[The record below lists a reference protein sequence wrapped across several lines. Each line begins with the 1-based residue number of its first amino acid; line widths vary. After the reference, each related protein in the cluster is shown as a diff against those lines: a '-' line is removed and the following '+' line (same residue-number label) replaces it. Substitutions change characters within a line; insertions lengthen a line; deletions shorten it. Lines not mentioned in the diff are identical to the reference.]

1 MSTSIKTNA
10 TYNLVKVIFSIA
22 FPLIT
27 TPYVLRILQPENF
40 GKVNFTLSV
49 ISYFSLIATLGVS
62 VYAIRECSAV
72 KTDKSK
78 LELIA
83 SQIFSISIITALI
96 SLVLLFLSVFFIPK
110 LTEYCLLFAIESLSI
125 VFVVLGADWLNT
137 SMSDFKYIT
146 IRTVVFQIISLI
158 LIFLLVKDK
167 SDYTIYV
174 GILIFSTCGANA
186 LNILYRRK
194 FCSIR
199 FTFTLDLHKH
209 LPPIFA
215 LFALQV
221 SQAILL
227 NIDTTMLG
235 FFKGDYF
242 VGLYS
247 LPIKVIMIASQII
260 GSITWVI
267 LPQLSKAYSEGN
279 VNQFNNVWNKALNF
293 TLTLTIPCSV
303 GLIMLSNEIVI
314 TIGGI
319 EYQESSICLIV
330 FAVVMLYD
338 LCIGNLFGN
347 CILLSAKK
355 DKQCLYACTIG
366 MFMNIVGN
374 FILIQNF
381 GILGA
386 ALSTAISK
394 FIIVLIIY
402 NYSRRLVNI
411 YFNFNLIIAPLV
423 GGICIIL
430 VCLFFKYISN
440 NVYIILLL
448 STSLSLIIYYVI
460 QLICKNEIVLAY
472 TNSVKSYLLRKKS
485 HSVSD

>member
-1 MSTSIKTNA
+1 MATSIKKNA
-10 TYNLVKVIFSIA
+10 TYNLVKIIFSIA
-22 FPLIT
+22 FPLLT

-72 KTDKSK
+72 KNDKSK
-78 LELIA
+78 LDLIA
-83 SQIFSISIITALI
+83 SQIFSISVITAII
-96 SLVLLFLSVFFIPK
+96 SLILLFLSVFFIPK

-146 IRTVVFQIISLI
+146 IRTVVFQILSLI
-158 LIFLLVKDK
+158 FIFLLVKDK
-167 SDYTIYV
+167 SDYVIYV
-174 GILIFSTCGANA
+174 CILIFSTCGANA
-186 LNILYRRK
+186 LNIFYRRN

-199 FTFTLDLHKH
+199 FTFSLDLRKH
-209 LPPIFA
+209 LPPIFS

-247 LPIKVIMIASQII
+247 LPIKVIAIASQIV

-267 LPQLSKAYSEGN
+267 LPQLSKAYADKDM
-279 VNQFNNVWNKALNF
+279 NQFNNLWNKALNF
-293 TLTLTIPCSV
+293 TLTLTIPCSIGIV
-303 GLIMLSNEIVI
+303 MLSDEIVI
-314 TIGGI
+314 AIGGI
-319 EYQESSICLIV
+319 EYQQSSICLIV
-330 FAVVMLYD
+330 FGIVMLYD

-366 MFMNIVGN
+366 MLVNIVAN
-374 FILIQNF
+374 YILIQKF
-381 GILGA
+381 GIFGA
-386 ALSTAISK
+386 ALSTALSK
-394 FIIVLIIY
+394 FLIILIIY
-402 NYSRRLVNI
+402 NYSRRIVNI
-411 YFNFNLIIAPLV
+411 SCSFKLFIAPLV
-423 GGICIIL
+423 GGFFIVFVCMCVKFIC
-430 VCLFFKYISN
+430 N
-440 NVYIILLL
+440 NVFIILLFSAIL
-448 STSLSLIIYYVI
+448 SFIIYYGI
-460 QLICKNEIVLAY
+460 LLICKNEIVLSY
-472 TNSVKSYLLRKKS
+472 TKSVISYFARKN
-485 HSVSD
+485 